1 MIAFAH
7 FARFVRFARFARF
20 HRFTHIKI
28 YILTIFQ
35 NVAVARFVH
44 TKLEFLSISARFA
57 RFAQFSITSPR
68 EMQNP
73 RC

>member
-7 FARFVRFARFARF
+7 FARFARFARF

-44 TKLEFLSISARFA
+44 TKLEFLLISARFA
-57 RFAQFSITSPR
+57 RFACFAR
-68 EMQNP
+68 FA
-73 RC
+73 RFARFAH